1 MRAYVSLWSADLL
14 ALGNAVQLVER
25 QADGFHLD
33 VFDGRNVRD
42 LLFGPDVVAALR
54 ARTGAL
60 LDVHLNVEEPDYW
73 ARRFAEAGADMV
85 TVQSAP
91 CADVRATLRRIAAL
105 GARPGLGLEVD
116 EPVEHAVGLL
126 EEVDRVLVMG
136 TAIGVK
142 GLGLDARACER
153 VAELRRARDRSARR
167 PEIVVDGGI
176 RAHTVAPLAEAG
188 ADGVVP
194 GSLVFAEADP
204 VAAIRRLHE
213 LGTAAAPAAPAAPA
227 S

>member
-14 ALGNAVQLVER
+14 AVGEAVRQVEAE
-25 QADGFHLD
+25 ADGFHLD

-42 LLFGPDVVAALR
+42 LLFGPDFVAALR

-60 LDVHLNVEEPDYW
+60 LDVHLNVEEPDFW

-85 TVQSAP
+85 TVNAGA
-91 CADVRATLRRIAAL
+91 CEDARATMRAIAAL
-105 GARPGLGLEVD
+105 GVRPGVGLEVSD
-116 EPVEHAVGLL
+116 APSVAIELL

-136 TAIGVK
+136 TEIGVK
-142 GLGLDARACER
+142 GLGLDERACGRVRELCAER
-153 VAELRRARDRSARR
+153 ERSTRR

-176 RAHTVAPLAEAG
+176 RRHTVPELAAAG

-194 GSLVFAEADP
+194 GSLVFGEPDP
-204 VAAIRRLHE
+204 VAAIRWIHG
-213 LGTAAAPAAPAAPA
+213 LGGP
-227 S
+227 

>member
-1 MRAYVSLWSADLL
+1 VRAYVSLWSADLL
-14 ALGNAVQLVER
+14 ALGEAVALVESE
-25 QADGFHLD
+25 ADGFHLD
-33 VFDGRNVRD
+33 VFDGHNVRD

-54 ARTGAL
+54 ARTDAL

-73 ARRFAEAGADMV
+73 ARRFADAGADMV
-85 TVQSAP
+85 TVQTAP
-91 CADVRATLRRIAAL
+91 CADVRATMRAIAAL
-105 GARPGLGLEVD
+105 GVRPGLGLEVTD
-116 EPVEHAVGLL
+116 SPSIAIELL

-142 GLGLDARACER
+142 GLGLDERACGR
-153 VAELRRARDRSARR
+153 VRELRAARDRSARR

-176 RAHTVAPLAEAG
+176 RRQTVPDLAAAG

-194 GSLVFAEADP
+194 GSLVFGEPDP
-204 VAAIRRLHE
+204 VAAIRWIHG
-213 LGTAAAPAAPAAPA
+213 LGLDVAAPAAVE